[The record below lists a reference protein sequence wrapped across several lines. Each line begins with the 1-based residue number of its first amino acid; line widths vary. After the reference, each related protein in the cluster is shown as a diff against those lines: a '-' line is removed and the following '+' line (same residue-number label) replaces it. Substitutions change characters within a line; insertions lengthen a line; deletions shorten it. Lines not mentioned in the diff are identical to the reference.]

1 MANVPL
7 KTIKFPGLPD
17 TYVVES
23 GDPSLGITGAT
34 PGQIPV
40 VKSVDENGNPTE
52 WETTATPVTS
62 VNGKTG
68 AVELNAS
75 DVGAVSKDDITQQ
88 LGTSADKVPSEKA
101 VADAIANAGGGGGD
115 KSFTFTQATA
125 EKKWEIAHNMGKYPS
140 VTVADSAG
148 SEVVGEVQYVDSNNV
163 ILLFASPFS
172 GVAYLN

>member
-1 MANVPL
+1 MALPNVP
-7 KTIKFPGLPD
+7 K
-17 TYVVES
+17 
-23 GDPSLGITGAT
+23 LGM
-34 PGQIPV
+34 
-40 VKSVDENGNPTE
+40 SVSF
-52 WETTATPVTS
+52 AM
-62 VNGKTG
+62 
-68 AVELNAS
+68 
-75 DVGAVSKDDITQQ
+75 
-88 LGTSADKVPSEKA
+88 TSAIPAEYNSYFASLEEAQAAAATAGPPGSTDTLYFYSQIIHVLTDSS
-101 VADAIANAGGGGGD
+101 ADAYIIQPDKTLKHLGAESGGGGD